1 MIEMN
6 AVAVGTELDAAR
18 DAGREGASAGWCA
31 WSAGEASLTFSLVM
45 RPDVNMHAF
54 HGLPFVTAMG
64 MMDALVG
71 TASTPG
77 LGLAGKVGIEWPS
90 NIVCGAPAF
99 ETSFARVAVNGG
111 AGAAG
116 MFGAV
121 TVDIERSALSELGV
135 DAADEA
141 LVEELAAAVLTRV
154 DAWAAVANTP
164 QGAAGPLAPVLGEYF
179 DMVPLLGRQ
188 VAAVSPNGLPLAV
201 GVFAGLDIW
210 AARLSRPMPA
220 SRSFLPRPYG
230 FAGCNA
236 GRQRSKITMT
246 TKPSSACTGEGFCV
260 TRENGR
266 VGPIP
271 QN

>member
-1 MIEMN
+1 M
-6 AVAVGTELDAAR
+6 
-18 DAGREGASAGWCA
+18 
-31 WSAGEASLTFSLVM
+31 
-45 RPDVNMHAF
+45 
-54 HGLPFVTAMG
+54 
-64 MMDALVG
+64 
-71 TASTPG
+71 
-77 LGLAGKVGIEWPS
+77 PS
-90 NIVCGAPAF
+90 DIVCGAPVF
-99 ETSFARVAVNGG
+99 ETSFARVTVNGG

-141 LVEELAAAVLTRV
+141 LVEELSAAVLTRV

-188 VAAVSPNGLPLAV
+188 VAAVSPSGLPLAV

-210 AARLSRPMPA
+210 VVRPSRPMPA
-220 SRSFLPRPYG
+220 SRSFRPRPYA

-236 GRQRSKITMT
+236 RRQRSKITMT
-246 TKPSSACTGEGFCV
+246 TEALLGLHQGGLLRDP
-260 TRENGR
+260 RE
-266 VGPIP
+266 
-271 QN
+271 

>member
-6 AVAVGTELDAAR
+6 AVAAGTELDAAR
-18 DAGREGASAGWCA
+18 DAGREGVSAGWCA
-31 WSAGEASLTFSLVM
+31 WSAGEASLTFSLVV

-54 HGLPFVTAMG
+54 HGLPFVAAMG

-77 LGLAGKVGIEWPS
+77 LGLAGKVGIQWPS
-90 NIVCGAPAF
+90 DIVCGAPAF
-99 ETSFARVAVNGG
+99 ETSLARVAVNGG

-116 MFGAV
+116 MFAAV

-135 DAADEA
+135 DVADEA
-141 LVEELAAAVLTRV
+141 LVEAL
-154 DAWAAVANTP
+154 
-164 QGAAGPLAPVLGEYF
+164 AAGPLAPVLGEYF

-210 AARLSRPMPA
+210 GRATIKTD
-220 SRSFLPRPYG
+220 
-230 FAGCNA
+230 AGEQEFPPEA
-236 GRQRSKITMT
+236 VRIRGL
-246 TKPSSACTGEGFCV
+246 
-260 TRENGR
+260 
-266 VGPIP
+266 
-271 QN
+271 

>member
-6 AVAVGTELDAAR
+6 AVAAGTELDAAR
-18 DAGREGASAGWCA
+18 DAGREGVSAGWCA
-31 WSAGEASLTFSLVM
+31 WSAGDASLTFSLVV

-54 HGLPFVTAMG
+54 HGLPFVAAMG

-77 LGLAGKVGIEWPS
+77 LGLAGKVGIQWPS
-90 NIVCGAPAF
+90 DIVCGAPAF
-99 ETSFARVAVNGG
+99 ETSLARVAVNGG

-135 DAADEA
+135 GVADEA
-141 LVEELAAAVLTRV
+141 LVEALAAAMLARV
-154 DAWAAVANTP
+154 DAWAVVANTP
-164 QGAAGPLAPVLGEYF
+164 PVLGEYF

-210 AARLSRPMPA
+210 GRATIKTD
-220 SRSFLPRPYG
+220 
-230 FAGCNA
+230 AGEQEFPPEA
-236 GRQRSKITMT
+236 VRIRGL
-246 TKPSSACTGEGFCV
+246 
-260 TRENGR
+260 
-266 VGPIP
+266 
-271 QN
+271 

>member
-6 AVAVGTELDAAR
+6 TVAAGTELDAAR
-18 DAGREGASAGWCA
+18 DAGREGKSAGWCA
-31 WSAGEASLTFSLVM
+31 WSAGDASLAFSLVV

-54 HGLPFVTAMG
+54 HGLPFVAAMG

-71 TASTPG
+71 TAAAPG
-77 LGLAGKVGIEWPS
+77 LGLAGKVGIQWPS
-90 NIVCGAPAF
+90 DIVCGAPAF
-99 ETSFARVAVNGG
+99 ETSLARVAVNGG

-135 DAADEA
+135 DVADEV
-141 LVEELAAAVLTRV
+141 LVEALTAAVLARV
-154 DAWAAVANTP
+154 D
-164 QGAAGPLAPVLGEYF
+164 AAGPLAPVLGEYF

-210 AARLSRPMPA
+210 GRATIKTD
-220 SRSFLPRPYG
+220 
-230 FAGCNA
+230 AGEQEFPPEA
-236 GRQRSKITMT
+236 VRIRGL
-246 TKPSSACTGEGFCV
+246 
-260 TRENGR
+260 
-266 VGPIP
+266 
-271 QN
+271 